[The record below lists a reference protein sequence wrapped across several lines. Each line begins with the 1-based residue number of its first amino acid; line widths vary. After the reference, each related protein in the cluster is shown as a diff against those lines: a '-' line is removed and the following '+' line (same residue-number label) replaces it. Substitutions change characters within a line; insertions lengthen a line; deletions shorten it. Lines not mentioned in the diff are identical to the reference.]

1 MSPDLAIITLRE
13 SVVADERSPS
23 GLKRRERPS
32 HHFASPDAQRS
43 WNAKH
48 AGAVAGAPDAVGVFV
63 IVIGSYRVAAYRAV
77 FALRHGRWPLDH
89 GSRRVPLNL
98 PPTPPA

>member
-1 MSPDLAIITLRE
+1 MSPDLVILTLRE

-23 GLKRRERPS
+23 GLRWRERPP

-48 AGAVAGAPDAVGVFV
+48 AGAVAGAPNGDGVF
-63 IVIGSYRVAAYRAV
+63 IIEIDKRLVAAYRVA
-77 FALRHGRWPLDH
+77 FALRRHRWPLDH
-89 GSRRVPLNL
+89 GVRR
-98 PPTPPA
+98 TPSSLASGST